1 MQTQA
6 TAAETRREF
15 VTWLSALSLT
25 GLARPLAADRAVE
38 DEAEDAAR
46 AWLGIVDE
54 GRYRQSWG
62 ETAPAFKDAIPQ
74 EQWLRALGSARSP
87 LGSCVSRR
95 RTARRLVDGVAG
107 APKGPYVVIQF
118 TTEFRQRASAVETI
132 TPVLG
137 ADGRWRVSGYFI
149 K

>member
-6 TAAETRREF
+6 PAAETRREF

-25 GLARPLAADRAVE
+25 GLARPLTADRAVE
-38 DEAEDAAR
+38 DEAEDAAL
-46 AWLGIVDE
+46 AWLGVVDA
-54 GRYRQSWG
+54 GRYAQSWG
-62 ETAPAFKDAIPQ
+62 DTAPAFKEAITRD
-74 EQWLRALGSARSP
+74 QWLQALGSARAP
-87 LGSCVSRR
+87 LGSCLERR
-95 RTARRLVDGVAG
+95 RTNRRLVDGVPG

-118 TTEFRQRASAVETI
+118 TTEFRKRASAVETI
-132 TPVLG
+132 TPVRG